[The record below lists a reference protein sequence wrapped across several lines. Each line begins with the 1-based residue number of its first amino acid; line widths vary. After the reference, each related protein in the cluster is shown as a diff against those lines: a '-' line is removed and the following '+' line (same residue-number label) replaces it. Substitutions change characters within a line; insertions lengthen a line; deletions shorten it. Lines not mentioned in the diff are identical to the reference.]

1 MGGGKR
7 ELLVVE
13 DNELNREI
21 LAEILMPDYVVHQAE
36 NGKEGLDLL
45 RQRAAKISLVLL
57 DIQMP
62 VMNGYEFLDAVR
74 QEVRFANIPI
84 IVMTS
89 SGEAKE
95 EIRCL
100 ESGASDFVSK
110 PYDPEIILRRVESM
124 IRLSE
129 ASAMLNKVEYDLL
142 TGVLNKEFFYDQA
155 QRLLD
160 SNPDQAYDVLCA
172 DIEAFKLINDRH
184 GVRGGDELLRFV
196 AKKIQEAMPEGAL
209 CGRISGDVFAVLCD
223 HAALERHIERNER
236 FRAAMSDCPVK
247 NVVVRTGVYEQ
258 VDRSLQ
264 VPVMCDNALL
274 AVESIKYHYNQ
285 YIAAYDETVRRTRLR
300 EQAITDSMS
309 AALAER
315 QLAVYFQPKHDLRKN
330 RTGGAEA
337 LVRWVHPELGF
348 LSPAEFIPLFER
360 NGFITQLDRY
370 VLKETCRTLHE
381 WLDAGKPVVPV
392 SVNISRADFESPDLA
407 ERIINLVDEYRLP
420 RRLIHLEVTES
431 AYVDS
436 PARVIT
442 VTSRLREAGFC
453 VELDDFG
460 SGYSALGSLNELVLD
475 VLKLDMSLVRG
486 MAQKRQRCILNCV
499 MGLAAGL
506 GMETVAEG
514 VETAEQAD
522 GLLQMGCNF
531 AQGYYY
537 AKPLPL
543 QEFEAYL
550 LREQE
555 KEAAA
560 DRKREGAQ

>member
-1 MGGGKR
+1 MKGGKR

-36 NGKEGLDLL
+36 NGKEGLELL
-45 RQRAAKISLVLL
+45 RERGTKISLVLL

-89 SGEAKE
+89 EAKE
-95 EIRCL
+95 EIRSL

-110 PYDPEIILRRVESM
+110 PYDSEVILRRMESL

-129 ASAMLNKVEYDLL
+129 ASAMLNKVEYDSL
-142 TGVLNKEFFYDQA
+142 TGVLNKDFFYDHA

-160 SNPDQAYDVLCA
+160 SNPDKAYDVLCA

-196 AKKIQEAMPEGAL
+196 AKKIQEAMPEDAL

-223 HAALERHIERNER
+223 HVTLEHHIERNGR
-236 FRAAMSDCPVK
+236 FRAMMADCPIK
-247 NVVVRTGVYEQ
+247 NVVVRTGVYAQ
-258 VDRSLQ
+258 VDHSLQ

-285 YIAAYDETVRRTRLR
+285 YIVAYDETVRRTRLR
-300 EQAITDSMS
+300 EQAIMDSMS
-309 AALAER
+309 TALAER
-315 QLAVYFQPKHDLRKN
+315 QLSVYFQPKHDLRKN

-348 LSPAEFIPLFER
+348 LSPAEFIPVFER
-360 NGFITQLDRY
+360 NGFIIQLDRY
-370 VLKETCRTLHE
+370 VLKETCRTLRE
-381 WLDAGKPVVPV
+381 WLDANKPAVPI
-392 SVNISRADFESPDLA
+392 SVNISRTDFESPDLA
-407 ERIINLVDEYRLP
+407 KRIISIVDEYRLP

-436 PARVIT
+436 PAQVIT
-442 VTSRLREAGFC
+442 VTSQLREAGFC

-499 MGLAAGL
+499 MGLAAVL

-514 VETAEQAD
+514 VETAEQAEE
-522 GLLQMGCNF
+522 LRQMGCNF

-537 AKPLPL
+537 AKPLPR

-555 KEAAA
+555 REAANG
-560 DRKREGAQ
+560 KKQEEAQ

>member
-1 MGGGKR
+1 MKGGKR

-21 LAEILMPDYVVHQAE
+21 LEEILMPDYVVLQAE
-36 NGKEGLDLL
+36 NGKEGLELL
-45 RQRAAKISLVLL
+45 RQRGTKISLVLL

-74 QEVRFANIPI
+74 QEVRFSNIPI
-84 IVMTS
+84 IVMTA
-89 SGEAKE
+89 SGEASE

-110 PYDPEIILRRVESM
+110 PYNPEIILRRVESM

-142 TGVLNKEFFYDQA
+142 TGVLNKEFFYDHA
-155 QRLLD
+155 QRQLD
-160 SNPDQAYDVLCA
+160 GNPEKAYDVLCT

-184 GVRGGDELLRFV
+184 GVRSGDELLRYV
-196 AKKIQEAMPEGAL
+196 AQKIQAAMPEGAI
-209 CGRISGDVFAVLCD
+209 CGRISGDVFAVFCD
-223 HAALERHIERNER
+223 HLPLERHIERNER
-236 FRAAMSDCPVK
+236 FRASMTDCPIN
-247 NVVVRTGVYEQ
+247 NVVVRTGVYGQ
-258 VDRSLQ
+258 VDHSLQ

-274 AVESIKYHYNQ
+274 AVESIKYHYDQ
-285 YIAAYDETVRRTRLR
+285 YIAAYNETVRRTRLR

-309 AALAER
+309 VALEER
-315 QLAVYFQPKHDLRKN
+315 QLAVYFQPKHDLKKDRV
-330 RTGGAEA
+330 GGAEA
-337 LVRWVHPELGF
+337 LVRWIHPELGF

-360 NGFITQLDRY
+360 NGFIRQLDRY
-370 VLKETCRTLHE
+370 VLVETCRMLRG
-381 WLDAGKPVVPV
+381 WLDAGKPVVPI
-392 SVNISRADFESPDLA
+392 SVNVSRADFETPGLA
-407 ERIINLVDEYRLP
+407 ERIIAIVDEYQLP
-420 RRLIHLEVTES
+420 RELIHLEVTES
-431 AYVDS
+431 AYVDN

-442 VTSRLREAGFC
+442 VISRLREESFC

-460 SGYSALGSLNELVLD
+460 SGYSALGSLNELILD

-486 MAQKRQRCILNCV
+486 MAQERQRCILNCV
-499 MGLAAGL
+499 MELASVL

-514 VETAEQAD
+514 VETADQAEE
-522 GLLQMGCNF
+522 LLRMGCDF

-537 AKPLPL
+537 AKPLPV

-550 LREQE
+550 LRDQ
-555 KEAAA
+555 
-560 DRKREGAQ
+560 DRKAVKEKQEDVP